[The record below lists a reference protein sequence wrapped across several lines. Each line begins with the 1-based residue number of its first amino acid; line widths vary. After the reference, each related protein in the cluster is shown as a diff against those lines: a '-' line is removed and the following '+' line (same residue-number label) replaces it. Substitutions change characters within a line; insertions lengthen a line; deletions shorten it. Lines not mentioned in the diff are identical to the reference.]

1 MRKKGFPIPK
11 RVYTFDGKPFAHVDN
26 ECYQV
31 NEWIQGNTYH
41 PGELTREG
49 AYSMGNLLG
58 RFHSFCADNK
68 SAREIQLP
76 TPSEGIRCCK
86 DMLERYKPYEGEFA
100 DMAKAVLSEQI
111 AILEAL
117 PDNFFRD
124 LKLVATEGT
133 IYNSFWIEQLMF
145 KNNWE
150 AAALIDWTDGAGKKG
165 FWADDIVCG
174 AHLSALGLEEIIAYC
189 RGYHDA
195 NPLCK
200 EEWSTVLAMLC
211 YGHVAQTNF
220 LFPWLQQT
228 NRRMEHWEKIAVTWH
243 TQIPKRYYQWQEL
256 KERVLEF
263 I

>member
-1 MRKKGFPIPK
+1 LRKKGFPIPK
-11 RVYTFDGKPFAHVDN
+11 LLYTFHGKPFAHVDN

-86 DMLERYKPYEGEFA
+86 DMLERYKPYEREFA
-100 DMAKAVLSEQI
+100 DVAKAVLSEQI

-117 PDNFFRD
+117 LD
-124 LKLVATEGT
+124 
-133 IYNSFWIEQLMF
+133 
-145 KNNWE
+145 
-150 AAALIDWTDGAGKKG
+150 
-165 FWADDIVCG
+165 
-174 AHLSALGLEEIIAYC
+174 
-189 RGYHDA
+189 
-195 NPLCK
+195 
-200 EEWSTVLAMLC
+200 
-211 YGHVAQTNF
+211 NF

-228 NRRMEHWEKIAVTWH
+228 NRRMEHWEKIAITWH